1 MSLLDLASK
10 RHSPRAFDGSALT
23 WEDLAN
29 GFEAARLS
37 SSSYN
42 NQPWRFVVAL
52 RGEEGFDALLNTA
65 VDANQTWMANAGA
78 IVGVMSS
85 TVLEKTGETDHAA
98 LLGAIDAHAHVS
110 VVGSAEVQG
119 RSDDDARRRRRRRRR
134 LDRRNRKR
142 DGRAY
147 QLQEPGAGHQAPSV
161 HGVIAQA
168 RRARRVRDRA
178 HVKAREAAAAV
189 GGRSHDERVR
199 RGREPETA
207 FRARRRDARS
217 QS

>member
-23 WEDLAN
+23 WDDLAD

-52 RGEEGFDALLNTA
+52 RGEAGFDALLGTA
-65 VDANQTWMANAGA
+65 VEANRTWMKDASA

-98 LLGAIDAHAHVS
+98 LLG
-110 VVGSAEVQG
+110 VGMAV
-119 RSDDDARRRRRRRRR
+119 
-134 LDRRNRKR
+134 
-142 DGRAY
+142 
-147 QLQEPGAGHQAPSV
+147 GAMELAFTEAGLASMQA
-161 HGVIAQA
+161 GGF
-168 RRARRVRDRA
+168 DRA
-178 HVKAREAAAAV
+178 
-189 GGRSHDERVR
+189 
-199 RGREPETA
+199 A
-207 FRARRRDARS
+207 FRALLDLPDHLLPVSLLAVGRVPEGHVPGGKARKS
-217 QS
+217 LSDIAFRVGDDIR

>member
-65 VDANQTWMANAGA
+65 VDANHTWMKDAGA

-98 LLGAIDAHAHVS
+98 LLGVGMAVA
-110 VVGSAEVQG
+110 VVGAG
-119 RSDDDARRRRRRRRR
+119 PRSLGVAY
-134 LDRRNRKR
+134 L
-142 DGRAY
+142 RAS
-147 QLQEPGAGHQAPSV
+147 LECV
-161 HGVIAQA
+161 
-168 RRARRVRDRA
+168 
-178 HVKAREAAAAV
+178 
-189 GGRSHDERVR
+189 
-199 RGREPETA
+199 
-207 FRARRRDARS
+207 
-217 QS
+217 

>member
-23 WEDLAN
+23 WDDLAD

-52 RGEEGFDALLNTA
+52 RGEAGFDALLETA
-65 VDANQTWMANAGA
+65 VEANRTWMKDAGA

-98 LLGAIDAHAHVS
+98 LLG
-110 VVGSAEVQG
+110 VGMAV
-119 RSDDDARRRRRRRRR
+119 
-134 LDRRNRKR
+134 
-142 DGRAY
+142 
-147 QLQEPGAGHQAPSV
+147 GAMELAFTEAGLASMQA
-161 HGVIAQA
+161 GGF
-168 RRARRVRDRA
+168 DRA
-178 HVKAREAAAAV
+178 
-189 GGRSHDERVR
+189 
-199 RGREPETA
+199 A
-207 FRARRRDARS
+207 FRALLDLPDHLLPVSLLAVGRVPEGHVPGEKARKSLSDIAFRVGDAIR
-217 QS
+217 